1 MAGGQALLRTGDYG
15 AGHYFKWEADLQTE
29 YIRLSSLTK
38 QERKSVFERA
48 GEIIRAGGLV
58 AFPTETVY
66 GLGADALNEKA
77 AAAIYSAKGRPSD
90 NPLIVHVDRIEM
102 VEEIADRVSH
112 RARRLMEAFWPG
124 PLTVILPKGKNVPFA
139 TTGGLSTVAIRMPD
153 HEVALSLIAGSRRPI
168 AAPSANL
175 SGRPSPTSAKHGL
188 CDMDSRI
195 PMILDGGPV
204 RIGIEST
211 IVDLTTDRPAIL
223 RPGFISAGPIGEI
236 IGPVEIDPA
245 VKLREKRDDIK
256 ARAPGMK
263 YRHYAPRGQMV
274 LVEGEPGAVV
284 PAIEAL
290 TGKRQQEGKKVGVI
304 ASDETAASYHAD
316 VVRSIGS
323 RKDPEAIASSL
334 YGILREMDDQACEYI
349 YSESFFSDG
358 LGNAIMNRMLK
369 AAGYHL
375 ITLEE
380 GEDFAL

>member
-1 MAGGQALLRTGDYG
+1 M
-15 AGHYFKWEADLQTE
+15 QTE

-175 SGRPSPTSAKHGL
+175 SGRPSPTSAKHVL

-223 RPGFISAGPIGEI
+223 RPGFISAGQIGEI

>member
-1 MAGGQALLRTGDYG
+1 M
-15 AGHYFKWEADLQTE
+15 QTE
-29 YIRLSSLTK
+29 YVRLSSLSEEEK
-38 QERKSVFERA
+38 RGVFEKA

-66 GLGADALNEKA
+66 GLGADALNEAA

-90 NPLIVHVDRIEM
+90 NPLIVHVDRMEM
-102 VEEIADRVSH
+102 VEEVAREISDK
-112 RARRLMEAFWPG
+112 ARRLMETFWPG
-124 PLTVILPKGKNVPFA
+124 PLTVILPKRETVPDA
-139 TTGGLSTVAIRMPD
+139 TTGGLPTVAIRMPD
-153 HEVALSLIAGSRRPI
+153 HSVALSLIESSRRPI

-175 SGRPSPTSAKHGL
+175 SGRPSPTSAEHVL

-223 RPGFISAGPIGEI
+223 RPGFISASRIGEV
-236 IGPVEIDPA
+236 IGQVEIDPA
-245 VKLREKRDDIK
+245 VKLREHRDDIK

-263 YRHYAPRGQMV
+263 YRHYAPKGQMF
-274 LVEGEPGAVV
+274 LVEGAADAVV
-284 PAIEAL
+284 PAIEEL
-290 TGKRQQEGKKVGVI
+290 TAKRKQEGKTVGVI
-304 ASDETAASYHAD
+304 ASSETAGAYHAD
-316 VVRSIGS
+316 VVRIIGS
-323 RKDPEAIASSL
+323 RDDPETIASSL
-334 YGILREMDDQACEYI
+334 YRILREMDDQACEYI